1 MLSTNFENKETNGLS
16 ITDRS
21 RRDQITWITANAV
34 TEDARRS
41 HRARTKRSTQK
52 KDHECKTKLNKTFI
66 SFVDN
71 FTSDNNWT
79 ERIRNIKDLMGR
91 YNYVSTC

>member
-34 TEDARRS
+34 AEDARRS
-41 HRARTKRSTQK
+41 HRARTKRSPQK

-71 FTSDNNWT
+71 FTSYNNWT
-79 ERIRNIKDLMGR
+79 ERIGNIQDLMGR
-91 YNYVSTC
+91 YNCVSTC